1 MDALLHSCAQLAVIV
16 LGLLVMCVKR
26 GPLLTVLLED
36 LVGERSDAAH
46 VLDVV
51 DGGCGRPALL
61 PLLTVVTALLQLLE
75 LLKLSVDFGLQL
87 GLLVRR
93 RLIQLLL
100 DLVPGRHHESH
111 CAQIRLVLD
120 LVLALTFNQLVTDVV
135 FDDLLTAGVPPLP
148 LLGLP
153 C

>member
-16 LGLLVMCVKR
+16 LGLLVVCVER
-26 GPLLTVLLED
+26 GPRLTVLLED
-36 LVGERSDAAH
+36 LVGERFDAAR

-75 LLKLSVDFGLQL
+75 LLELSVDFGLQL

-93 RLIQLLL
+93 RLIQLL
-100 DLVPGRHHESH
+100 
-111 CAQIRLVLD
+111 
-120 LVLALTFNQLVTDVV
+120 F
-135 FDDLLTAGVPPLP
+135 DLLPG
-148 LLGLP
+148 
-153 C
+153 